1 MKTRASRP
9 TFTVQERFSECFH
22 SCEVSMEGIRSS
34 MVNRKTKNQRR
45 VTHTPPHDP
54 NHLSAHSQHYTKTW
68 NCVMLFYYVCGMY
81 GTSRMETARPP
92 SPYKEGPVFIAALKD
107 GPVFIRASFH
117 SAFTV
122 KCKRAH
128 VFSYY
133 PPQGVSLSGSLCTVD
148 TVCVCR
154 LSCHAVCP
162 WRNADGP
169 RASDPRSRLQL

>member
-1 MKTRASRP
+1 MFCRARAQAHPRLRNCSSSPQVALPNTGARERRIMQYFVGPSAARASRAA
-9 TFTVQERFSECFH
+9 Q
-22 SCEVSMEGIRSS
+22 
-34 MVNRKTKNQRR
+34 
-45 VTHTPPHDP
+45 
-54 NHLSAHSQHYTKTW
+54 AKTW

>member
-92 SPYKEGPVFIAALKD
+92 SPYKEGPVFIAALKH
-107 GPVFIRASFH
+107 GPVFIRVSFH

-133 PPQGVSLSGSLCTVD
+133 PPQVQLQRSAVDSG
-148 TVCVCR
+148 
-154 LSCHAVCP
+154 
-162 WRNADGP
+162 WN
-169 RASDPRSRLQL
+169 SDMSIQLG